1 EERRRQEGAE
11 MAGIVVGYDG
21 TDSSRA
27 ALEAAIGLAK
37 DVGEPIL
44 AVFGYGV
51 NPMGGEVK
59 DQVQTL
65 KEHGARVTAEAVELA
80 RATGAEAESVLADVE
95 GSEALTAAAEDRD
108 ARMIVVGT
116 RGEGPIRGAILGST
130 AYRLVHT
137 SETPVLVVRS

>member
-1 EERRRQEGAE
+1 

-21 TDSSRA
+21 NESSRA
-27 ALEAAIGLAK
+27 ALDVAIGLAK
-37 DVGEPIL
+37 QLGEPIV

-59 DQVQTL
+59 DQVEAL
-65 KEHGARVTAEAVELA
+65 KERGQGITAEAVERA
-80 RATGAEAESVLADVE
+80 RAQGVEAEVALVPAEA
-95 GSEALTAAAEDRD
+95 SEALTTTAQERY
-108 ARMIVVGT
+108 ARMIAVGT
-116 RGEGPIRGAILGST
+116 YGEGPIRGAILGST